1 MILIIILI
9 EFLQTAT
16 KLNLIIILIWQTLPK
31 T

>member
-16 KLNLIIILIWQTLPK
+16 KLNLIIILIWQTLPEL
-31 T
+31 